1 MVSSMNGRT
10 KDRVGKRLKRIEGQ
24 VRGISRMVDEDR
36 YCIDV
41 LTQVQAIRAAL
52 HRVEEEILK
61 DHVQPCVAAA
71 FATGDLDA
79 HRHKVEARVA
89 VVGRT
94 PNTGNTR
101 GWGTEEKET

>member
-61 DHVQPCVAAA
+61 DHVQHCVADA
-71 FATGDLDA
+71 FATGDLDER
-79 HRHKVEARVA
+79 RHKVEELVA
-89 VVGRT
+89 VVGRLT
-94 PNTGNTR
+94 KSGVNMR
-101 GWGTEEKET
+101 SEEHTSE